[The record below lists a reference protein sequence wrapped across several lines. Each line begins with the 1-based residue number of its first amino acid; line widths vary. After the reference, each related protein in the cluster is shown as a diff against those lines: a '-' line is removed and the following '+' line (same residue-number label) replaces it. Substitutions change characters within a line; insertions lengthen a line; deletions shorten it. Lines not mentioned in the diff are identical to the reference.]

1 MRRSLQRLLVLLAA
15 LLASALPH
23 ALAWGDDP
31 GASTAPALTATAT
44 ATPAAAPSNPESP
57 APTDRPA
64 PRPVATPQAAQAA
77 SPAPSAPET
86 PAAPPAAPE
95 SSSAPPAPP
104 APPAAPPAAETKPAP
119 QAAPAR
125 QAAQPQP
132 ATQTAQAPP
141 EPPAGPRL
149 LWVELSVGGQPVQVK
164 AGGVLA
170 LHPDAPFRVLK
181 AKSDAWLDLGLSPSL
196 AGLPT
201 ADPQRFNTLAGL
213 LGEAIYSRQE
223 VQLQV
228 HKSGRLIGGVQLA
241 IKLLPIDWLRRAEA
255 ATRLEDKIEA
265 TGKAL
270 ELTPD
275 DRLLALRMIDL
286 LEEAKRPKEAAELLQ
301 RQAWARDD
309 PALLARLLELYQRQ
323 GNMEAAVGVVNK
335 LLALR
340 PGDVSLLERLA
351 RLDEHLERWE
361 EATVVLE
368 RLSQVVEEGERAPV
382 LLRLAQVLMRAGK
395 TEQALMVCQRAV
407 ELRPQEA
414 NAWRVLAEI
423 REKAGD
429 AAGTLEAQRRLAYL
443 APADLEA
450 HLSLSEAYQKA
461 GRKAEAAGELEKA
474 ALLRPGDSGLWLRLA
489 RLYEELEDRPALLQV
504 YQRLTSVTPHDP
516 NLDYNQG
523 VLLLEMERYEPALES
538 LGAAAQ
544 AKPHDREVARLVLE
558 ALLRLG
564 RWDQA
569 LKQAQALLKDQP
581 VQPALLERVYAGLA
595 KERPQAVAALLD
607 QALASGP
614 KQGGLYQLRAA
625 LALDQDDTA
634 AATKALELGVKNL
647 PQDLALQLRLAGF
660 YEAAGQDQKALQAYE
675 RILDKDPNFQDA
687 QERYLQLKTS
697 LLSERKGKPSPEGG
711 AQ

>member
-1 MRRSLQRLLVLLAA
+1 MRLCPYGFIALLAA
-15 LLASALPH
+15 LLAWVLPP
-23 ALAWGDDP
+23 AWAWGDDP
-31 GASTAPALTATAT
+31 GPAPAPAAA
-44 ATPAAAPSNPESP
+44 ATPAAAPSSPDPP
-57 APTDRPA
+57 APTDQPA
-64 PRPVATPQAAQAA
+64 SRPVATPPAAPAA
-77 SPAPSAPET
+77 SPASPAPET
-86 PAAPPAAPE
+86 PASAPPPPEPSAASAPPATPPAAPPAAP
-95 SSSAPPAPP
+95 
-104 APPAAPPAAETKPAP
+104 
-119 QAAPAR
+119 AAPAQ
-125 QAAQPQP
+125 QAAQP
-132 ATQTAQAPP
+132 
-141 EPPAGPRL
+141 PPAPAETPGGPRL

-181 AKSDAWLDLGLSPSL
+181 ARSDAWLDLGLSASL

-201 ADPQRFNTLAGL
+201 ADLQRFNTLGGL
-213 LGEAIYSRQE
+213 LGEAVFSRQD

-228 HKSGRLIGGVQLA
+228 HKGGRLIGGVRLA

-255 ATRLEDKIEA
+255 ANRLEDKLAA
-265 TGKAL
+265 TAMAL

-275 DRLLALRMIDL
+275 DRLLVLRMLDL

-301 RQAWARDD
+301 AQAWAKDD
-309 PALLARLLELYQRQ
+309 PALLARLLELHQRQ
-323 GNMEAAVGVVNK
+323 GHMEAAVEVVNR
-335 LLALR
+335 LLSFKPDD
-340 PGDVSLLERLA
+340 PGLLERLA
-351 RLDEHLERWE
+351 RLNEQLERWE
-361 EATVVLE
+361 EATVALE
-368 RLSQVVEEGERAPV
+368 RLSQVVEEGGRAPA
-382 LLRLAQVLMRAGK
+382 LLRLAQVLMRAGR
-395 TEQALMVCQRAV
+395 TDHALLAGQRAV

-423 REKAGD
+423 KEKTGD
-429 AAGTLEAQRRLAYL
+429 AAGALEAQRRLAHL

-450 HLSLSEAYQKA
+450 HLSLSEAYFKA

-516 NLDYNQG
+516 NLDYNLG

-538 LGAAAQ
+538 LNAAAQ
-544 AKPHDREVARLVLE
+544 AKPQDREVARLVLE

-581 VQPALLERVYAGLA
+581 AQPALLERLYAGLA
-595 KERPQAVAALLD
+595 KERPQALAALLD
-607 QALASGP
+607 QALAGGP
-614 KQGGLYQLRAA
+614 RQASPYQLRAA

-647 PQDLALQLRLAGF
+647 PEDLALQLKLAGF
-660 YEAAGQDQKALQAYE
+660 YEAAGQEQKALQAYE
-675 RILDKDPNFQDA
+675 RILDKDPNYADA

-697 LLSERKGKPSPEGG
+697 LLSERKGKPAPEGG
-711 AQ
+711 AR

>member
-1 MRRSLQRLLVLLAA
+1 MRRNLQRLLVLLAA
-15 LLASALPH
+15 LLACALPH
-23 ALAWGDDP
+23 ALAWADDP
-31 GASTAPALTATAT
+31 GAVTAPAPPAT
-44 ATPAAAPSNPESP
+44 ATPAAAPSSPDPP
-57 APTDRPA
+57 APTDQPA
-64 PRPVATPQAAQAA
+64 PRPVATPQAAPAA

-86 PAAPPAAPE
+86 PAGPPAAPE
-95 SSSAPPAPP
+95 SPSAPAPRS
-104 APPAAPPAAETKPAP
+104 APIAA
-119 QAAPAR
+119 
-125 QAAQPQP
+125 QP

-141 EPPAGPRL
+141 GPPAGPRL
-149 LWVELSVGGQPVQVK
+149 LWVKLSVGGQPVQVK

-181 AKSDAWLDLGLSPSL
+181 AKSDAWLDLGLSFSL

-213 LGEAIYSRQE
+213 LGEAVFSREQ

-228 HKSGRLIGGVQLA
+228 HKGGRLIGGVQLA

-255 ATRLEDKIEA
+255 ATRLEEKLEA
-265 TGKAL
+265 TSKAL

-275 DRLLALRMIDL
+275 DRLLVLRMLDL
-286 LEEAKRPKEAAELLQ
+286 LEETKRPKEAAELLQ
-301 RQAWARDD
+301 RQAWARED

-323 GNMEAAVGVVNK
+323 GNMEAAVQVVNK
-335 LLALR
+335 LLTFRAD
-340 PGDVSLLERLA
+340 DVSLLERLA
-351 RLDEHLERWE
+351 RLYEQLERWE
-361 EATVVLE
+361 EAIVVLE

-382 LLRLAQVLMRAGK
+382 LLRLAQVLLRSGRQD
-395 TEQALMVCQRAV
+395 QALLAGQRAV

-423 REKAGD
+423 KEKAGD
-429 AAGTLEAQRRLAYL
+429 AAGALEAQRRLAHL

-504 YQRLTSVTPHDP
+504 YQRLTSVSPHDP
-516 NLDYNQG
+516 NLDYNLG

-538 LGAAAQ
+538 LSAAAQ

-614 KQGGLYQLRAA
+614 KQATLYQLRAA

-647 PQDLALQLRLAGF
+647 PGDLALQLRLAGF

-675 RILDKDPNFQDA
+675 RILDKDPNFADA

-697 LLSERKGKPSPEGG
+697 LLSERKAKPAPNGG
-711 AQ
+711 TQ